1 MNLTIDQIQELGE
14 LEKKIANLVLL
25 KTKLEAQVTLS
36 DKSNQTKLNSIFETI
51 FNNVLTQKS
60 QKLTAQNINELSNWE
75 KSNIYM
81 LNKHVEDAY
90 TEFLHTSMFNQLV
103 LDFVK
108 QYNLENNEIK
118 ITTSSD
124 LQNKLAISGLSNL
137 TLDCDSKLDP
147 MSINL
152 DFGEVMSIDMS
163 YNNVREQI
171 LPILISQS
179 INLI

>member
-14 LEKKIANLVLL
+14 LEKKIAVLTQV
-25 KTKLEAQVTLS
+25 KTKLTAQVTLS
-36 DKSNQTKLNSIFETI
+36 DQSNQTKLNSIFETV
-51 FNNVLTQKS
+51 FNNALTQKS

-75 KSNIYM
+75 RSNINM
-81 LNKHVEDAY
+81 LSKHVENAY
-90 TEFLHTSMFNQLV
+90 TEFLHSSMFNQLV

-108 QYNLENNEIK
+108 QYNIESNEIK

-124 LQNKLAISGLSNL
+124 LQNKLTFSNL
-137 TLDCDSKLDP
+137 PNIKLDCDSKLDP

-163 YNNVREQI
+163 FDSVKEQI

-179 INLI
+179 IKLV

>member
-14 LEKKIANLVLL
+14 LEKKIADLSQV
-25 KTKLEAQVTLS
+25 KIKLAAQVTLS
-36 DKSNQTKLNSIFETI
+36 DQSNQTKLNSIFETV

-75 KSNIYM
+75 KSNINM

-90 TEFLHTSMFNQLV
+90 SEFLFSPMFNQLI
-103 LDFVK
+103 LDFAN
-108 QYNLENNEIK
+108 QYNLSNNNIK

-124 LQNKLAISGLSNL
+124 LQNKLTLSSLPNA
-137 TLDCDSKLDP
+137 TIDSDSKLDP

-152 DFGEVMSIDMS
+152 DFGEVMSIDM
-163 YNNVREQI
+163 
-171 LPILISQS
+171 
-179 INLI
+179 